1 MLGKMMGALE
11 RTMGGR
17 RLTSKA
23 PLKMMANALKRQWA
37 HCDDINLNL
46 SSLLEP
52 NGNFLI
58 KNISIKKLLC
68 ESYELTK
75 LWDWKLEKIKKIQN
89 FYKFDTSLAMQN
101 FKRKGQQQALL
112 NKLESRKY
120 NDKRYHRLILSP
132 PTPKMFTCN
141 QT

>member
-11 RTMGGR
+11 RTMGGP

-23 PLKMMANALKRQWA
+23 PWKMMTIALKRQWVR
-37 HCDDINLNL
+37 CDDINLNL

-75 LWDWKLEKIKKIQN
+75 LWDSKLEKIKKIQN
-89 FYKFDTSLAMQN
+89 FYKFDTSFATQN
-101 FKRKGQQQALL
+101 FKRKGRQQPLL

-120 NDKRYHRLILSP
+120 KDKRYHHLILSP